1 MKERILL
8 FLIILGLGVFIYIY
22 QSYFNTVWG
31 LGLICFGMFIYGL
44 TTTLAYK
51 VKKRVLKYHPEPVNE
66 NYKPFV
72 TIMIP
77 AHNEE
82 SVIAHTVLNIQKL
95 DYPNFEIIV
104 IDDRSSDNTASVI
117 KNLEKKYDKVKA
129 LIRDKDAFPGKSA
142 VLNDAY
148 KIAKGEAILVF
159 DADATVEPDFLSKLI
174 PHLEPKDVGAVQA
187 RKVIRNKNQNLL
199 TRCQNNE
206 YTMDTHF
213 QVGRDS
219 IKGAVE
225 LRGNGELIKRQAI
238 DDIGGWNNYTIVDD
252 LDMSTRL
259 HIKGWDIRFC
269 PDAIVYEEGIIYI
282 RPLYRQRRR
291 WLEGTIRRYL
301 EYAGDVLF
309 SKDMSLRASLDMTA
323 YITQFIMPGWFLMEI
338 LIRVFKVLA
347 KQAPPHMLYSSIFI
361 GCIIGF
367 GFFFAARYALRRY
380 DYMPRLDA
388 TFEALETS
396 VYLFIIWFPLVL
408 YICFKILFMKKD
420 MNWGKTAHGL
430 VMEEEASIKAFIKKE
445 LEKTK
450 QYTKEYTE
458 KYTEKLK
465 QILAE
470 KTETLASVANYTK
483 TNNEAE
489 KEKNND
495 N

>member
-8 FLIILGLGVFIYIY
+8 FTIVFGLGVFIYIF

-31 LGLICFGMFIYGL
+31 LALLCTFMFIYAL
-44 TTTLAYK
+44 FMNLSYK
-51 VKKRVLKYHPEPVNE
+51 LKKRKLQKYPQIINE

-72 TIMIP
+72 TVMVP

-82 SVIAHTVLNIQKL
+82 TVITNTVENILQMN
-95 DYPNFEIIV
+95 YENFDVIV
-104 IDDRSSDNTASVI
+104 IDDRSTDNTASVI
-117 KNLEKKYDKVKA
+117 KNLEQKYEKVTA
-129 LIRDKDAFPGKSA
+129 LIRSTDAFPGKSA
-142 VLNDAY
+142 VLNDAF

-174 PHLEPKDVGAVQA
+174 PYLEPKDVGAVQA

-219 IKGAVE
+219 VKGAVE
-225 LRGNGELIKRQAI
+225 LRGNGELIKRQALE
-238 DDIGGWNNYTIVDD
+238 DINGWNNYTIVDD

-259 HIKGWDIRFC
+259 HIKGWDVRFC
-269 PDAIVYEEGIIYI
+269 PDAIVYEEGIAYI

-309 SKDMSLRASLDMTA
+309 SKKMSLRASLDMTA
-323 YITQFIMPGWFLMEI
+323 YISQFIMPGWFLMEI
-338 LIRVFKVLA
+338 LIRGFKVLA

-361 GCIIGF
+361 GCVIGF
-367 GFFFAARYALRRY
+367 GFFFGARYALRRY

-396 VYLFIIWFPLVL
+396 IYLFIIWFPLVL

-450 QYTKEYTE
+450 NYTKE
-458 KYTEKLK
+458 YTEKLK

-470 KTETLASVANYTK
+470 KTESLNLENL
-483 TNNEAE
+483 TNPN
-489 KEKNND
+489 KDSDKSLKN
-495 N
+495 

>member
-8 FLIILGLGVFIYIY
+8 FTIVFGLGIFIYIF

-31 LGLICFGMFIYGL
+31 LALLCTFMFIYAMFMHL
-44 TTTLAYK
+44 SYK
-51 VKKRVLKYHPEPVNE
+51 LQKRKLQKFPQIINE
-66 NYKPFV
+66 SYKPFV
-72 TIMIP
+72 SVLIP

-82 SVIAHTVLNIQKL
+82 AVISNTVQNILNM
-95 DYPNFEIIV
+95 DYENFEVIV
-104 IDDRSSDNTASVI
+104 IDDRSTDNTASVI
-117 KNLEKKYDKVKA
+117 KDLEQKYEKVTA
-129 LIRDKDAFPGKSA
+129 LIRPTDAFPGKSA
-142 VLNDAY
+142 VLNDAF
-148 KIAKGEAILVF
+148 KIAKGEAVLVF

-174 PHLEPKDVGAVQA
+174 PYLEPKDVGAVQA
-187 RKVIRNKNQNLL
+187 RKVIRNKNVNLL

-219 IKGAVE
+219 VKGAVE

-238 DDIGGWNNYTIVDD
+238 DDIGGWNNYTLVDD

-269 PDAIVYEEGIIYI
+269 PDAIVYEEGIIYL

-323 YITQFIMPGWFLMEI
+323 YISEFIMPGWLLMEI
-338 LIRVFKVLA
+338 LIRGFKVLA
-347 KQAPPHMLYSSIFI
+347 KQASPHMLYSSMVI
-361 GCIIGF
+361 GCVICF

-445 LEKTK
+445 LQKTK
-450 QYTKEYTE
+450 EYTKEYTE
-458 KYTEKLK
+458 KYREKLK

-470 KTETLASVANYTK
+470 RPSEADVKNYTK
-483 TNNEAE
+483 TG
-489 KEKNND
+489 KED
-495 N
+495 

>member
-8 FLIILGLGVFIYIY
+8 FTIVFGLGVFIYIF

-31 LGLICFGMFIYGL
+31 LALLCTFMFIYAL
-44 TTTLAYK
+44 FMNLSYK
-51 VKKRVLKYHPEPVNE
+51 LKKRKLQKFPQIINE

-72 TIMIP
+72 TVMIP

-82 SVIAHTVLNIQKL
+82 TVITNTVGNILQMN
-95 DYPNFEIIV
+95 YSNFDVIV
-104 IDDRSSDNTASVI
+104 IDDRSTDNTASVI
-117 KNLEKKYDKVKA
+117 KNLEQKYEKVTA
-129 LIRDKDAFPGKSA
+129 LIRSKDAFPGKSA
-142 VLNDAY
+142 VLNDAF

-174 PHLEPKDVGAVQA
+174 PYLEPKDVGAVQA

-219 IKGAVE
+219 VKGAVE
-225 LRGNGELIKRQAI
+225 LRGNGELIKRQALE
-238 DDIGGWNNYTIVDD
+238 DINGWNNYTIVDD

-259 HIKGWDIRFC
+259 HIKGWDVRFC
-269 PDAIVYEEGIIYI
+269 PEAIVYEEGIAYI

-309 SKDMSLRASLDMTA
+309 SKKMSLRASLDMTA
-323 YITQFIMPGWFLMEI
+323 YISQFIMPGWFLMEI
-338 LIRVFKVLA
+338 LIRGFKVLA

-361 GCIIGF
+361 GCVIGF
-367 GFFFAARYALRRY
+367 GFFFGARYALRRY

-396 VYLFIIWFPLVL
+396 IYLFIIWFPLVL

-450 QYTKEYTE
+450 NYTKE
-458 KYTEKLK
+458 YTEKLK

-470 KTETLASVANYTK
+470 KTESLNIENL
-483 TNNEAE
+483 TNPN
-489 KEKNND
+489 KDSDKSLKD
-495 N
+495 

>member
-8 FLIILGLGVFIYIY
+8 FTIVFGLGVFIYIF

-31 LGLICFGMFIYGL
+31 LALLCTFMFIYAL
-44 TTTLAYK
+44 FMNLSYK
-51 VKKRVLKYHPEPVNE
+51 FKKRKLQKFPQIINE

-72 TIMIP
+72 TVMIP

-82 SVIAHTVLNIQKL
+82 TVITNTVENILQMN
-95 DYPNFEIIV
+95 YTNFDVIV
-104 IDDRSSDNTASVI
+104 IDDRSTDNTAYVI
-117 KNLEKKYDKVKA
+117 KNLEQKYEKVTA
-129 LIRDKDAFPGKSA
+129 LIRSKDAFPGKSA
-142 VLNDAY
+142 VLNDAF

-174 PHLEPKDVGAVQA
+174 PYLEPKDVGAVQA

-219 IKGAVE
+219 VKGAVE
-225 LRGNGELIKRQAI
+225 LRGNGELIKRQALE
-238 DDIGGWNNYTIVDD
+238 DINGWNNYTIVDD

-259 HIKGWDIRFC
+259 HIKGWDVRFC
-269 PDAIVYEEGIIYI
+269 PEAIVYEEGIAYI

-309 SKDMSLRASLDMTA
+309 SKKMSLRASLDMTA
-323 YITQFIMPGWFLMEI
+323 YISQFIMPGWFLMEI
-338 LIRVFKVLA
+338 LIRGFKVLA

-361 GCIIGF
+361 GCVIGF
-367 GFFFAARYALRRY
+367 GFFFGARYALRRY

-396 VYLFIIWFPLVL
+396 IYLFIIWFPLVL

-450 QYTKEYTE
+450 NYTKE
-458 KYTEKLK
+458 YTEKLK

-470 KTETLASVANYTK
+470 KTESLNIENL
-483 TNNEAE
+483 TNPN
-489 KEKNND
+489 KDSDKSLKD
-495 N
+495 

>member
-8 FLIILGLGVFIYIY
+8 FTIVFGLGVFIYIF

-31 LGLICFGMFIYGL
+31 LALLCTFMFIYAL
-44 TTTLAYK
+44 FMNLSYK
-51 VKKRVLKYHPEPVNE
+51 LKKRKLQKYPQIINE

-82 SVIAHTVLNIQKL
+82 AVITNTVENILQMN
-95 DYPNFEIIV
+95 YENFNVIV
-104 IDDRSSDNTASVI
+104 IDDRSTDNTASVI
-117 KNLEKKYDKVKA
+117 INLEKKYEKVTA
-129 LIRDKDAFPGKSA
+129 LIRSKDAFPGKSA
-142 VLNDAY
+142 VLNDAF

-174 PHLEPKDVGAVQA
+174 PYLEPKDVGAVQA

-219 IKGAVE
+219 VKGAVE

-238 DDIGGWNNYTIVDD
+238 EDINGWNNYTIVDD

-259 HIKGWDIRFC
+259 HIKGWDVRFC
-269 PDAIVYEEGIIYI
+269 PDAIVYEEGISYI

-309 SKDMSLRASLDMTA
+309 SKKMSLRASLDMTA
-323 YITQFIMPGWFLMEI
+323 YISQFIMPGWFLMEI
-338 LIRVFKVLA
+338 LIRGFKVLA

-361 GCIIGF
+361 GCVIGF
-367 GFFFAARYALRRY
+367 GFFFGARYALRRY

-396 VYLFIIWFPLVL
+396 IYLLIIWFPLVL

-450 QYTKEYTE
+450 NYTKE
-458 KYTEKLK
+458 YTEKLK
-465 QILAE
+465 QILSE
-470 KTETLASVANYTK
+470 KTESFNLENL
-483 TNNEAE
+483 TNTN
-489 KEKNND
+489 KDSDKSQKN
-495 N
+495 